1 MREPLTAR
9 LEEFLAFLSSELQLS
24 THTVDAYRRDCARL
38 LEGRPALPDR
48 ADLLEHLASLR
59 TTHAPASVVRA
70 LAAIRGFFRYLHAEA
85 VIDEDPAE
93 GLLGARLDRTL
104 PRVLGRRTIEHLL
117 RDGVPETGR
126 PLELRNRALLYV
138 LYATGARVSE
148 IAGLRADSIDPS
160 RDFVRVLGKGRLERL
175 VPLSPVAQELVQRY
189 LTEIRP
195 LLAVRR
201 TSPSDALF
209 LSRTG
214 RPLER
219 VRIYQIVREAAQR
232 ADITVA
238 CTPHSLR
245 HAFATHLVSGGADL
259 RSVQEL
265 LGHASLS
272 TTQVYTHVDGKRL
285 RDTHQR
291 YHPRG

>member
-1 MREPLTAR
+1 M
-9 LEEFLAFLSSELQLS
+9 
-24 THTVDAYRRDCARL
+24 
-38 LEGRPALPDR
+38 
-48 ADLLEHLASLR
+48 
-59 TTHAPASVVRA
+59 
-70 LAAIRGFFRYLHAEA
+70 
-85 VIDEDPAE
+85 
-93 GLLGARLDRTL
+93 
-104 PRVLGRRTIEHLL
+104 
-117 RDGVPETGR
+117 
-126 PLELRNRALLYV
+126 
-138 LYATGARVSE
+138 
-148 IAGLRADSIDPS
+148 
-160 RDFVRVLGKGRLERL
+160 RVLGKGRLERL
-175 VPLSPVAQELVQRY
+175 VPLSPVAQDLVQRY
-189 LTEIRP
+189 LTEARP
-195 LLAVRR
+195 LLAARR
-201 TSPSDALF
+201 SSPSDALF

-219 VRIYQIVREAAQR
+219 VRIYQVVREAARR

-291 YHPRG
+291 FHPRG

>member
-1 MREPLTAR
+1 MHEPVTVR
-9 LEEFLAFLSSELQLS
+9 LEEFLAYLSAELQLS

-38 LEGRPALPDR
+38 LDGRRSLPDR
-48 ADLLEHLASLR
+48 SDLLEHLAGLR
-59 TTHAPASVVRA
+59 RTHAPASVVRA
-70 LAAIRGFFRYLHAEA
+70 LAAIRGFCRFLYAEA
-85 VIDEDPAE
+85 VLDEDPAE
-93 GLLGARLDRTL
+93 GLLGARLEQKL

-117 RDGVPETGR
+117 SHGVPDTGQ
-126 PLELRNRALLYV
+126 PLDLRNRALLHV

-148 IAGLRADSIDPS
+148 IAGLTADSIDPKH
-160 RDFVRVLGKGRLERL
+160 DFVRVLGKGRLERL

-189 LTEIRP
+189 LTETRP
-195 LLAVRR
+195 LLAARR
-201 TSPSDALF
+201 GNPSDALF
-209 LSRTG
+209 LSKNG

-219 VRIYQIVREAAQR
+219 IRIYQIVREAAQR
-232 ADITVA
+232 ADVTVA

-272 TTQVYTHVDGKRL
+272 TTQVYTHVDSKRL

-291 YHPRG
+291 FHPRG